1 MNTKTQHQALP
12 AGSVAL
18 AEKILVQL
26 GFAVSPSRE
35 PGSDERRDGIVAM
48 IEAAMDEPPVV
59 GWVCETA
66 GGISI
71 YPHPE
76 KPKDESFLWEPL
88 CRSMKTKPSGGLMK
102 KIAMLKER
110 GEKIARR
117 LREALKLG
125 SVLSD
130 ADIDEAEA
138 VLRALGEKVAHAG
151 SYAGVASSAD
161 GVPHEPMTLCFPAML
176 RKMWSGGEVQAWLDA
191 LPPLYRAPQPQV
203 PDGWLLVPKTPTP
216 AMVHAAFEGKVETQ
230 DLPGQMRRRAA
241 MAENYLAM
249 VNAAPPAP
257 ATCVADASGE
267 RCAGS
272 FVDETVSIEVVSGV
286 EGRSIYIND
295 YRVAGNKPWGGGT
308 VELKFRASLSD
319 IFESVESA
327 IVKGCEPAFSPAIV
341 AALERTDWS
350 MEEALAF
357 YADGKHFDVCTGRT
371 RIVDTGEIAENALDN
386 ARRVK

>member
-1 MNTKTQHQALP
+1 MDTQMQHHVLP
-12 AGSVAL
+12 AGAVAL
-18 AEKILVQL
+18 AEKIMAQL

-35 PGSDERRDGIVAM
+35 PGADERRDRIVAM
-48 IEAAMDEPPVV
+48 IESAVDEAPVI
-59 GWVCETA
+59 GWISETA
-66 GGISI
+66 GGIRI
-71 YPHPE
+71 YPYPE
-76 KPKDESFLWEPL
+76 KPSDDMFDWEPL
-88 CRSMKTKPSGGLMK
+88 CRSLKTKPGESL
-102 KIAMLKER
+102 LKEIAQLKDQ
-110 GEKIARR
+110 GEKVAGR
-117 LREALKLG
+117 LREARKAG
-125 SVLSD
+125 SSLSD
-130 ADIDEAEA
+130 ADVDEAAA
-138 VLRALGEKVAHAG
+138 VLRALGERVLQAG
-151 SYAGVASSAD
+151 AYAGFASSTD
-161 GVPHEPMTLCFPAML
+161 VGSNDPVKLLFPTML
-176 RKMWSGGEVQAWLDA
+176 RKMWSGGDVQAWLDA
-191 LPPLYRAPQPQV
+191 LPPLYRQPQPQV
-203 PDGWLLVPKTPTP
+203 PPGWLLVPKTPTP
-216 AMVHAAFEGKVETQ
+216 EMVRAAFEGKVETQ

-286 EGRSIYIND
+286 EGRSVYIND

-327 IVKGCEPAFSPAIV
+327 IVKGREPAFSPAII

-371 RIVDTGEIAENALDN
+371 RIVDTGGIAENALDN
-386 ARRVK
+386 ARGVK